1 MECAPAAAEPVCA
14 GTHRRPINGYNPAKR
29 KRALE
34 SKTKLPEAVRVPP
47 HRMLWPFILVCL
59 SEIVGE
65 VEEFIE
71 ENTDL
76 TLKAETDALVAMMRQ
91 ETPDRR
97 LSKHCYRRIHEAL
110 RRPND
115 QYGVRSLLR
124 RISGASE
131 TLEGREEL
139 ESRCGVNPPFLELHV
154 PHAFPRCCTASI
166 STWTA
171 PAGFGVGTPSSCSST
186 SSRTPSRT
194 CSTTH
199 PSSRRRVRCAS
210 RR

>member
-1 MECAPAAAEPVCA
+1 
-14 GTHRRPINGYNPAKR
+14 
-29 KRALE
+29 
-34 SKTKLPEAVRVPP
+34 
-47 HRMLWPFILVCL
+47 MLWPFILVCL

-65 VEEFIE
+65 VEKFIE

-124 RISGASE
+124 RISGACE

-139 ESRCGVNPPFLELHV
+139 ESSEYLDVDRPGWFWSWHALLVLIDVIKDVKPHLLDHAPLVEETCALCLETLTEKGHMSSWMQLEPCRHWICSECGLNYIKSGARKCLLCRAQFSQ
-154 PHAFPRCCTASI
+154 TA
-166 STWTA
+166 
-171 PAGFGVGTPSSCSST
+171 GGV
-186 SSRTPSRT
+186 
-194 CSTTH
+194 
-199 PSSRRRVRCAS
+199 VA
-210 RR
+210 